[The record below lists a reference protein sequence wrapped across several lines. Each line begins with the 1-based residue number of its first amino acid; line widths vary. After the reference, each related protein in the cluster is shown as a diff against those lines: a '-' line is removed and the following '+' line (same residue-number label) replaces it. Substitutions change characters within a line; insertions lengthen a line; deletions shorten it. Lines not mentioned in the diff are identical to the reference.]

1 MRLEQFRKMA
11 WDPLAGVRGD
21 SSLDVTLAS
30 HKNTGC
36 DSKQSQPCILN
47 ITPTVH
53 NMCGGIISA
62 GQPAP
67 DSIPVLLVGV
77 GRGRLAGEGKMVN
90 SYTSKSRQIYPAST
104 TEVCEAMEFEDISE
118 TKEFIEVKHLEVQ
131 KCYEFIEEEPEDNN
145 FTVEV
150 WYPELDEY
158 RNINEN
164 NKYDDFKSV
173 SGQAGMKKTDEN
185 ESVDFE
191 SSGRPASMK
200 KTDDIENVETANS
213 EFNEM
218 NSAMTKSEHSEHSE
232 RTEMIEDSVEYM
244 NKSEVSC
251 AMVKSNVEVMEL
263 EEMNNPE
270 VSCAMIMS
278 NEGIMEVEEME
289 VVKEASDTKDRHE
302 KKTQKRIEDCWGIT
316 LRKPVTSSLSI
327 KKKPSS
333 IKKIKGIKTGKVTKP
348 ISKGKKS
355 SCKHTAH

>member
-1 MRLEQFRKMA
+1 
-11 WDPLAGVRGD
+11 
-21 SSLDVTLAS
+21 
-30 HKNTGC
+30 
-36 DSKQSQPCILN
+36 
-47 ITPTVH
+47 
-53 NMCGGIISA
+53 
-62 GQPAP
+62 
-67 DSIPVLLVGV
+67 
-77 GRGRLAGEGKMVN
+77 MVN

-164 NKYDDFKSV
+164 NKYDAFKSV

-191 SSGRPASMK
+191 SSGRPAGMK

-244 NKSEVSC
+244 NKFEVSC
-251 AMVKSNVEVMEL
+251 AMVKSNVEVIEL

-327 KKKPSS
+327 KKIKS
-333 IKKIKGIKTGKVTKP
+333 IRTGKVTKP
-348 ISKGKKS
+348 ISKGKKTVANTQNIKSKISFFNNISGMGGQEVACKLIFDTGNKIKNLKTILKPKLSTYNATSNIKSES
-355 SCKHTAH
+355 SHSNYYPGLVTHHSVHTPSGGEVGVGKKIS